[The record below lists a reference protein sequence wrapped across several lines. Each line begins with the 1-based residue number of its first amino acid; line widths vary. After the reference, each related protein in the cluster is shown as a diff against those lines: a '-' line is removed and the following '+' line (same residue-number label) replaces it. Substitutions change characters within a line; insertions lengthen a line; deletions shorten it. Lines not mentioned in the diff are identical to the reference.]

1 MNTGDNNVLGR
12 LIISLHGSGID
23 LRDQMYSVVS
33 DHNPQLAVSIVNQ
46 WFLEFMRQIFDNM
59 DVNYGFGQKVL
70 AAGIS
75 SVQFENKYILDQNPD
90 LMVTIN
96 QYALQMHAM
105 IWNELRELGVWNDSR
120 YKEIMLEGLR
130 EDIVMIAVL
139 MPRNTP
145 FG

>member
-1 MNTGDNNVLGR
+1 MNTGGNNVLGR

>member
-23 LRDQMYSVVS
+23 LRDQMYNVVS